1 MSRYGCQG
9 FGKRH
14 EHKLTVFVLI
24 FAIVMSVI
32 QVAVASCIGAGSGA
46 LADPIFVYGTAGPLM
61 HRVNPTLT
69 NIFPQSDQN
78 LYTASEPISVI
89 LNYKP
94 RFYGRVGQGFGP
106 GLVTNLIIF
115 C

>member
-1 MSRYGCQG
+1 MVAKALVRVMCIQLSPADC
-9 FGKRH
+9 FCPH
-14 EHKLTVFVLI
+14 I
-24 FAIVMSVI
+24 AIVMSVI

-46 LADPIFVYGTAGPLM
+46 LADPIFVYGTAEPL

-106 GLVTNLIIF
+106 GLVTNSIIL

>member
-1 MSRYGCQG
+1 
-9 FGKRH
+9 
-14 EHKLTVFVLI
+14 
-24 FAIVMSVI
+24 MSVI

-46 LADPIFVYGTAGPLM
+46 LADPIFVYGTAGPL
-61 HRVNPTLT
+61 NPTLT

-78 LYTASEPISVI
+78 LYTASEPIGVI

-94 RFYGRVGQGFGP
+94 RFYGRVGQGLFGP
-106 GLVTNLIIF
+106 GLVTSSIIF